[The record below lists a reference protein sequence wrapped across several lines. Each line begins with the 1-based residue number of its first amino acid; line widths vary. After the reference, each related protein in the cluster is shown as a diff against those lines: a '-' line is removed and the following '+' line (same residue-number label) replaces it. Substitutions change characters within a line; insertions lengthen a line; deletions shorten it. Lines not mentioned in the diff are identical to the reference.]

1 MSYQQTLE
9 SIVDAEVIEQLRKSL
24 EYGEDWPTAL
34 LKAIALWSVPEETYQ
49 DVHYN
54 YFIGGEAFDWL
65 LLAQRLFLEIDGL
78 IPDDEKEALL
88 FSGRFPA
95 SFDETQFKG
104 LLGADK
110 FRGYLNYFYGIIVE
124 EALQYAA
131 EREVH
136 KRHLSNGIQYQD
148 DFSEDAFMKIY
159 RESQRTMLK
168 LFRKRRGY
176 ADEPSIS
183 FAESKEFTYWLFN
196 YRLKM
201 LDKAKIASDTRKGLE
216 QLQQITA
223 SRLPVYSLT

>member
-1 MSYQQTLE
+1 MSYQQTLD
-9 SIVDAEVIEQLRKSL
+9 SIVDADVIEQLRQSL

-34 LKAIALWSVPEETYQ
+34 LKAIALWSVPQETYQ
-49 DVHYN
+49 DFHYN

-65 LLAQRLFLEIDGL
+65 LLAQRLFLEVDGL
-78 IPDDEKEALL
+78 IPDEEKEELL

-95 SFDETQFKG
+95 SFDETRFKD

-110 FRGYLNYFYGIIVE
+110 FRGYLNYFYGVTVE

-136 KRHLSNGIQYQD
+136 KRHLSNSIQYRD

-159 RESQRTMLK
+159 RESQSAMLK
-168 LFRKRRGY
+168 LFRERHGY

-223 SRLPVYSLT
+223 TRLPAHSLV

>member
-1 MSYQQTLE
+1 MSYQQTLDSTVE
-9 SIVDAEVIEQLRKSL
+9 AEVIEQLRQSL

-34 LKAIALWSVPEETYQ
+34 LKAIALWSVPEETYR

-65 LLAQRLFLEIDGL
+65 LLAQRLFLEINDL
-78 IPDDEKEALL
+78 IPDEEKEALL

-95 SFDETQFKG
+95 SFDESRFKD
-104 LLGADK
+104 LLGVDK
-110 FRGYLNYFYGIIVE
+110 YRGHLNYYYGITVE

-136 KRHLSNGIQYQD
+136 KRHLSNGIQYHD
-148 DFSEDAFMKIY
+148 DFSEDVFMRIY
-159 RESQRTMLK
+159 RESQSTMLK
-168 LFRKRRGY
+168 LFRERHGY

-183 FAESKEFTYWLFN
+183 FSESKEFTYWLFN

-216 QLQQITA
+216 QLQQITTV
-223 SRLPVYSLT
+223 RLPVYSLT